1 MRYPLCRRSYPV
13 RLPGHPVA
21 ALRYEYQVPLID
33 PVSSESEGDAI
44 PASPDG
50 AGDGAVVSDVARDES
65 VERLRDVAA
74 RLRESVQRVIVGKD
88 EAIDLALVA
97 LLCRGHVLLEDV
109 PGIGKTTM
117 AKSLAESLA
126 CDFKRIQ
133 FTPDLM
139 PGDVLGVNILNMQTG
154 EFDFR
159 PGPIFTQIL
168 LADEI
173 NRATPRTQTAL
184 LEAMQERQSTIDGET
199 RKLPEPFI
207 VLATLN
213 PIELEGTFPLP
224 EAQLDRFM
232 LRVSLGYPTR
242 SEESDILLR
251 FSDPAGEPSIDPV
264 MTAEELMQA
273 QKLVL
278 AVRMEDT
285 LRTYLLEVIDATRNM
300 EDIQLG
306 ASPRASL
313 ALYRASQAWAAIQGR
328 AYVVPD
334 DIKRMVSPVLAHRL
348 ILSSQARLRGRDAE
362 SILDDRIRDIPVPIE
377 R

>member
-1 MRYPLCRRSYPV
+1 MTSN
-13 RLPGHPVA
+13 
-21 ALRYEYQVPLID
+21 
-33 PVSSESEGDAI
+33 ESAGNEPAGSAI
-44 PASPDG
+44 PASADG
-50 AGDGAVVSDVARDES
+50 ARGESAEWLSGVA
-65 VERLRDVAA
+65 ERLRQ
-74 RLRESVQRVIVGKD
+74 SVQRVIVGKD
-88 EAIDLALVA
+88 DAIDLALVA

-117 AKSLAESLA
+117 AKALAESLA

-139 PGDVLGVNILNMQTG
+139 PGDVLGVNILNMQSG

-159 PGPIFTQIL
+159 PGPIFSQVL

-199 RKLPEPFI
+199 RKLPDPFI

-213 PIELEGTFPLP
+213 PIEMEGTFPLP

-232 LRVSLGYPTR
+232 LRVSLGYPTQ
-242 SEESDILLR
+242 SEESEILLR

-264 MTAEELMQA
+264 MTVEELIQA
-273 QKLVL
+273 QRLVS

-285 LRTYLLEVIDATRNM
+285 LRTYLLQVIDATRNM
-300 EDIQLG
+300 EEIELG

-313 ALYRASQAWAAIQGR
+313 ALYHASQAFAAMKGR
-328 AYVVPD
+328 SYVVPD
-334 DIKRMVSPVLAHRL
+334 DIKRMIGPVLAHRL
-348 ILSSQARLRGRDAE
+348 ILSSPARLRGRDAE
-362 SILDDRIRDIPVPIE
+362 SILDDRVREIPVPIE

>member
-1 MRYPLCRRSYPV
+1 MTINDPAGGES
-13 RLPGHPVA
+13 A
-21 ALRYEYQVPLID
+21 A
-33 PVSSESEGDAI
+33 DAT
-44 PASPDG
+44 PASLDSAGDG
-50 AGDGAVVSDVARDES
+50 AGDLARGES
-65 VERLRDVAA
+65 IERLSDVAA

-88 EAIDLALVA
+88 EAINLALVA

-117 AKSLAESLA
+117 AKALAQSLA

-139 PGDVLGVNILNMQTG
+139 PGDVLGVNILNMQSG

-159 PGPIFTQIL
+159 PGPIFAQVL

-184 LEAMQERQSTIDGET
+184 LEAMQERQSTIDGKT

-213 PIELEGTFPLP
+213 PIEMEGTFPLP

-232 LRVSLGYPTR
+232 LRVTLGYPTQA
-242 SEESDILLR
+242 EEADILLR
-251 FSDPAGEPSIDPV
+251 FSDPTEEPFIDPV
-264 MTAEELMQA
+264 MTIEELMQA
-273 QKLVL
+273 QKLVTT
-278 AVRMEDT
+278 VRMEDT
-285 LRTYLLEVIDATRNM
+285 LRTYLLQVIDATRNM
-300 EDIQLG
+300 EDLQLG

-313 ALYRASQAWAAIQGR
+313 ALYRASQAWAAMKGR

-334 DIKRMVSPVLAHRL
+334 DIKRMVSPVLAHRM

-362 SILDDRIRDIPVPIE
+362 SILDDRIREIPVPIE

>member
-1 MRYPLCRRSYPV
+1 MTINDPAGGES
-13 RLPGHPVA
+13 A
-21 ALRYEYQVPLID
+21 A
-33 PVSSESEGDAI
+33 DAT
-44 PASPDG
+44 PASLDG
-50 AGDGAVVSDVARDES
+50 SGDGVGDLARGES
-65 VERLRDVAA
+65 IERLSDVAA

-88 EAIDLALVA
+88 EAINLALVA

-117 AKSLAESLA
+117 AKALAQSLA

-139 PGDVLGVNILNMQTG
+139 PGDVLGVNILNMQSG

-159 PGPIFTQIL
+159 PGPIFAQVL

-184 LEAMQERQSTIDGET
+184 LEAMQERQSTIDGKT

-213 PIELEGTFPLP
+213 PIEMEGTFPLP

-232 LRVSLGYPTR
+232 LRVTLGYPTQA
-242 SEESDILLR
+242 EEADILLR
-251 FSDPAGEPSIDPV
+251 FSDPTEEPFIDPV
-264 MTAEELMQA
+264 MTIEELMQA
-273 QKLVL
+273 QKLVTT
-278 AVRMEDT
+278 VRMEDT
-285 LRTYLLEVIDATRNM
+285 LRTYLLQVIDATRNM
-300 EDIQLG
+300 EDLQLG

-313 ALYRASQAWAAIQGR
+313 ALYRASQAWAAMKGR

-334 DIKRMVSPVLAHRL
+334 DIKRMVSPVLAHRM

>member
-1 MRYPLCRRSYPV
+1 MPLN
-13 RLPGHPVA
+13 
-21 ALRYEYQVPLID
+21 D

-264 MTAEELMQA
+264 MTAEELIQA

>member
-1 MRYPLCRRSYPV
+1 MTSNEPAGNEPARNEPAV
-13 RLPGHPVA
+13 NT
-21 ALRYEYQVPLID
+21 D
-33 PVSSESEGDAI
+33 
-44 PASPDG
+44 PASADG
-50 AGDGAVVSDVARDES
+50 AGGETAEWLSDA
-65 VERLRDVAA
+65 AA

-88 EAIDLALVA
+88 DAIDLALIA

-117 AKSLAESLA
+117 AKALAESLA

-139 PGDVLGVNILNMQTG
+139 PGDVLGVNILNMQSG

-159 PGPIFTQIL
+159 PGPIFTQVL

-213 PIELEGTFPLP
+213 PIEMEGTFPLP

-232 LRVSLGYPTR
+232 VRVSLGYPTQ

-264 MTAEELMQA
+264 MSTEELVKA
-273 QKLVL
+273 QQLVL
-278 AVRMEDT
+278 TVRMEDT
-285 LRTYLLEVIDATRNM
+285 LRTYLLQVIDATRNV

-313 ALYRASQAWAAIQGR
+313 ALYRASQARAAMKGR

-334 DIKRMVSPVLAHRL
+334 DIKQMVVPVLAHRL

-362 SILDDRIRDIPVPIE
+362 TILDDRIRDIPVPIE